1 MNEPR
6 DVPPEELEFPLGK
19 MTAEGI
25 TRFRN
30 NEKKMEEVVTLEEY
44 VRDLEFKA
52 REEGEAKAQK
62 EVAKAREK
70 VAKEKARADAAEAKA
85 DAAEALVAELQAQ
98 IAALK
103 AAAANP

>member
-52 REEGEAKAQK
+52 REAGE
-62 EVAKAREK
+62 
-70 VAKEKARADAAEAKA
+70 AKEKARADAAEARA
-85 DAAEALVAELQAQ
+85 DAAKAEADAAKALVAELQAQ

>member
-52 REEGEAKAQK
+52 REEGEAK
-62 EVAKAREK
+62 
-70 VAKEKARADAAEAKA
+70 EKARADAAEARA
-85 DAAEALVAELQAQ
+85 NAAEALVAELQAQ

>member
-1 MNEPR
+1 M
-6 DVPPEELEFPLGK
+6 GK

-52 REEGEAKAQK
+52 REAGEAKAQK
-62 EVAKAREK
+62 EVAKASEK
-70 VAKEKARADAAEAKA
+70 VAKEKARA